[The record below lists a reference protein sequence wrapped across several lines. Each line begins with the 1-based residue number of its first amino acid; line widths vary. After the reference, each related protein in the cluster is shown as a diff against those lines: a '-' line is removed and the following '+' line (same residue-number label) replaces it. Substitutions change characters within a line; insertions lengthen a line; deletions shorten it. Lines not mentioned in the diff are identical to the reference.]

1 MKIEAMPAEKAARA
15 GRRPGSEI
23 LQRRLAVAFV
33 GALVVVTTLSLTVF
47 ETARRALASSRLVA
61 HAHEV
66 LQVMNGVEGAL
77 VTAQSAVRGFV
88 ITGDEVYLRDRDNAL
103 SSLESR
109 SQRRRW
115 QALRDRLDE
124 RVALLDRL
132 VVIRQTEG
140 AGAARRFLGSVYP
153 PPPPTTTGRI
163 RAVTGEMV
171 REEELQLAGRMREEE
186 LASTFA
192 VASGIVLTALF
203 ALMFTFGYLAIR
215 RQVAQ
220 AFRLNAALLS
230 RTAEAE
236 TANRELEGFRYSV
249 SHDLRAP
256 LRAIDGFSR
265 MLTEDYGE
273 RLDEEGRRRLA

>member
-15 GRRPGSEI
+15 GRRPGSEA
-23 LQRRLAVAFV
+23 LQRRLAVAFA

-109 SQRRRW
+109 VQE
-115 QALRDRLDE
+115 LRDRLDE
-124 RVALLDRL
+124 RMALLDRL

-140 AGAARRFLGSVYP
+140 AGGAREFLRSVYP
-153 PPPPTTTGRI
+153 PPPPATTGRI
-163 RAVTGEMV
+163 RAVTGEMA

-186 LASTFA
+186 RASAFA
-192 VASGIVLTALF
+192 VASGTVLA
-203 ALMFTFGYLAIR
+203 
-215 RQVAQ
+215 
-220 AFRLNAALLS
+220 
-230 RTAEAE
+230 
-236 TANRELEGFRYSV
+236 
-249 SHDLRAP
+249 
-256 LRAIDGFSR
+256 
-265 MLTEDYGE
+265 
-273 RLDEEGRRRLA
+273 